1 MEGLNLEEIKQLH
14 RSYLFQNYGR
24 EDVCFER
31 GEGEHLFDIGD
42 CRYLDFVA
50 GIAVNALG
58 HNHPA
63 MVEAISRQ
71 ARRLIHTSNLYYIK
85 EQAELGEAIASIVP
99 WPLAVSLFV
108 NSGAEANEGA
118 LKLACKRTG
127 RRRFVAT
134 ANSFHGRTSVALSAT
149 GQKKYQ
155 AGFEPLIS
163 QAFDFIEYGSVEGLK
178 SAITADTAALIMEP
192 IQGEGG
198 IKVPSLEFVRTARD
212 LCTDRGAMLIMDE
225 VQTGLCRTGRWFGF
239 EHYGIVPDI
248 ITLAKAL
255 GGGYPIGAIVSSME
269 ASKAFTPGSHGTTF
283 GGNPLGCAVATAV
296 IRTMKQEKLAERA
309 NRKGEEWMSRLRG
322 IGADSPLVKEVRGK
336 GLMIGV
342 EMEGDRAKE
351 FKDFAFQRKQL
362 VNVAGG
368 STVRLVPPLIVSD
381 QSMAALNESLRSF
394 LTRP

>member
-1 MEGLNLEEIKQLH
+1 MEGLSLEEIKQLH

-31 GEGEHLFDIGD
+31 GEGEYLYDIGN

-71 ARRLIHTSNLYYIK
+71 ARKLIHTSNLYYIK

-127 RRRFVAT
+127 RPRFVAT
-134 ANSFHGRTSVALSAT
+134 VNSFHGRTSVALSAT

-155 AGFEPLIS
+155 SGFEPLIS

-178 SAITADTAALIMEP
+178 SAISTDIAALIMEP

-212 LCTDRGAMLIMDE
+212 LCTDKGAMLIMDE

-255 GGGYPIGAIVSSME
+255 GGGYPIGAVVSTME
-269 ASKAFTPGSHGTTF
+269 VSKAFTPGSHGTTF

-309 NRKGEEWMSRLRG
+309 NRKGEEWMARLRG
-322 IGADSPLVKEVRGK
+322 ICAGSPLVKDVRGK

-342 EMEGDRAKE
+342 EMEGERAKE
-351 FKDFAFQRKQL
+351 FKDYAFQRKQL

-368 STVRLVPPLIVSD
+368 STVRLVPPLIISD
-381 QSMAALNESLRSF
+381 QSMASLNESLRSF